1 MQKRRLSAD
10 FPDRLALRQQNL
22 RLAQVIDD
30 LFYRKPLPRHPFAPY
45 GKDPAA
51 SIL

>member
-1 MQKRRLSAD
+1 LNAD
-10 FPDRLALRQQNL
+10 FRDRLALRQQNL

-30 LFYRKPLPRHPFAPY
+30 LFFAQKTASSASLYPSY

-51 SIL
+51 SVL